1 MEFNKCNE
9 LELWE
14 YVCSRLKDDG
24 INTVLVGG
32 AVAAIYSKGAYR
44 SGDLD
49 IVINSVIIDDKKV
62 SQAMTRLGFSKR
74 GRHWIHPDCKHLYV
88 EFIRPPIAIGDDYR
102 INPIKRIVDNKEIMI
117 LSPAD
122 CVRDRLSSYVYFK
135 ASECYD
141 QALMV
146 AKEQNVEI
154 SKLEEWAK
162 NEGTEMMA
170 ALMKLKSE
178 WANKR

>member
-1 MEFNKCNE
+1 MDFKNCSE

-14 YVCSRLKDDG
+14 YVCTRLKNDG

-32 AVAAIYSKGAYR
+32 AVAAIYSKGAYK

-62 SQAMTRLGFSKR
+62 AQSMANLGFAKS
-74 GRHWIHPDCKHLYV
+74 GRHWIHPDCKHLYI

-102 INPIKRIVDNKEIMI
+102 ITPVKRMVDNKEISI
-117 LSPAD
+117 LSPED

-135 ASECYD
+135 AAECFD
-141 QALMV
+141 QAVMV
-146 AKEQNVEI
+146 AKEQKIDINKI
-154 SKLEEWAK
+154 QEWAK
-162 NEGTEMMA
+162 NEGKEMVEA
-170 ALMKLKSE
+170 IRKLME
-178 WANKR
+178 RVG

>member
-1 MEFNKCNE
+1 MEFKNCSE

-14 YVCSRLKDDG
+14 YVCSRLKENG

-32 AVAAIYSKGAYR
+32 AVAAIYSKGAYK

-62 SQAMTRLGFSKR
+62 SQSMVNLGFSKS
-74 GRHWIHPDCKHLYV
+74 GRHWIHPDCKHLYI

-102 INPIKRIVDNKEIMI
+102 INPVKRIVDNKEISI
-117 LSPAD
+117 LSAED

-135 ASECYD
+135 AAECFD
-141 QALMV
+141 QAVLV
-146 AKEQNVEI
+146 AREQKIDIGKIED
-154 SKLEEWAK
+154 WAK
-162 NEGTEMMA
+162 NEGIEMVNA
-170 ALMKLKSE
+170 IIKLKE
-178 WANKR
+178 NVG